1 MLSLP
6 AGFRVAP
13 LHLSGGGGTKT
24 IRKARRWSMFIP
36 VNVGQVIFIVGL
48 VIIFII
54 VLLKLAG
61 L

>member
-1 MLSLP
+1 
-6 AGFRVAP
+6 
-13 LHLSGGGGTKT
+13 
-24 IRKARRWSMFIP
+24 MFIP